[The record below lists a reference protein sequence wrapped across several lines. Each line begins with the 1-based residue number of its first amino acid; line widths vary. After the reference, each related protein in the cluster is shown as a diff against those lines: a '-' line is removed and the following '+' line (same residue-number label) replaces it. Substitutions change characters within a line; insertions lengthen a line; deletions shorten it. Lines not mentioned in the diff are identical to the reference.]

1 MRDFTQWEVIGK
13 GRERT
18 CYQDPDD
25 KSRCI
30 KVSSKGNAK
39 QSLKEIKYFS
49 LLNKKSCP
57 FTHIPK
63 IYSVIDQDDLI
74 GLEQEIILDNS
85 GSISKTLHF
94 YLLEERTDE
103 EMKSFYE
110 QLAIFKGYLVENNIV
125 PSDLVMSNLLVRQS
139 LDSLKIYMIDGFGA
153 AEFIPL
159 SNYIPWLGRRKIERK
174 WEQFMKKLLNPSVKK
189 HQNKFHNV
197 YLNKS

>member
-1 MRDFTQWEVIGK
+1 MRDFIQWEVIGK
-13 GRERT
+13 GTERT

-30 KVSSKGNAK
+30 KVSHRNSAK

-49 LLNKKSCP
+49 FLNKKSCP

-74 GLEQEIILDNS
+74 GVEQEVILDDS
-85 GSISKTLHF
+85 GDVSKMLYF
-94 YLLEERTDE
+94 YLIEERTNE

-110 QLAIFKGYLVENNIV
+110 QLAIFKDYLVENNII
-125 PSDLVMSNLLVRQS
+125 PSDLVTSNLLVRQN
-139 LDSLKIYMIDGFGA
+139 LDGLRIYMIDGFGA
-153 AEFIPL
+153 VEFIPL

-174 WEQFMKKLLNPSVKK
+174 WEQFMNNLLNPSVKIY
-189 HQNKFHNV
+189 QREFYNR
-197 YLNKS
+197 YIET

>member
-18 CYQDPDD
+18 CYQDPED

-30 KVSSKGNAK
+30 KVSRKSNAK

-63 IYSVIDQDDLI
+63 MYQVIEQADLI
-74 GLEQEIILDNS
+74 GVEQEVILDDS

-94 YLLEERTDE
+94 YIVEERTYA
-103 EMKSFYE
+103 EMDAFYE
-110 QLAIFKGYLVENNIV
+110 QLAIFRDYLIENHII
-125 PSDLVMSNLLVRQS
+125 PSDLVMSNLLVRQKNDE
-139 LDSLKIYMIDGFGA
+139 LRIYMIDGFGA

-174 WEQFMKKLLNPSVKK
+174 WEQFMSKLLNPSVKTYQK
-189 HQNKFHNV
+189 DF
-197 YLNKS
+197 YTRYIET